1 MNRYAL
7 TFATI
12 AMFGLAGLAQ
22 SPRPDPLEAAKASQ
36 RIADQKAEID
46 VRKAL
51 DDADR
56 LSKSFPDKAAQY
68 LRAAQLNLDTSAG
81 LSNET
86 RKTLTASL
94 QAKIGAVT
102 GKPAANPGVKLD
114 PAGPA
119 VKANKQAVWENYLAE
134 SKAVREGLDL
144 IKRHQEA
151 NQTAA
156 ASKVVAEL
164 AAKYPDN
171 PAVITLTRKDSM
183 GNNVADA
190 QSFVKMQNERV
201 LLAQNAPLYASLPPK
216 GDIEFPANWKDRTK
230 NRKNELKFSDKEKK
244 IIEALDK
251 PVTIF
256 GKDKP
261 LDYLLQEI
269 STAMDQPLLIDER
282 SLKDLDIDLKKI
294 GNLDARGISA
304 RTALRQVL
312 AAQGLTYVIKSETI
326 QVMTVEK
333 ARETLTTQVYYLGD
347 VVQGVG
353 PFGGGA
359 TWGPFLD
366 YQQTMQNVALITD
379 AIQDSIEPL
388 SWKKRGG
395 PGSVTFHFPS
405 MSIVV
410 RASTEVHASL
420 GSKLGSGK

>member
-1 MNRYAL
+1 MKRFAF
-7 TFATI
+7 TFAMLAI
-12 AMFGLAGLAQ
+12 FGLTGLAQ
-22 SPRPDPLEAAKASQ
+22 RPDPIETAKAGQ
-36 RIADQKAEID
+36 KIADQKAELE

-56 LSKSFPDKAAQY
+56 LARSYPEKATQYLKAAQ
-68 LRAAQLNLDTSAG
+68 LILDTSTG
-81 LSNET
+81 LSTET
-86 RKTLTASL
+86 RKTLTATL
-94 QAKIGAVT
+94 QAKMSGVQ
-102 GKPAANPGVKLD
+102 GKPVANPGVKLD
-114 PAGPA
+114 PAGPV
-119 VKANKQAVWENYLAE
+119 VKGNKQAVWEAYLAE

-144 IKRHQEA
+144 IRKYQDS

-156 ASKVVAEL
+156 SSKVVAEL

-171 PAVITLTRKDSM
+171 PAVITLTRKDSLK
-183 GNNVADA
+183 NNVADA
-190 QSFVKMQNERV
+190 ASFVKMQNERV

-216 GDIEFPANWKDRTK
+216 GDIEFPADWKERTK
-230 NRKNELKFSDKEKK
+230 NRKNEIKLTDKEKK

-251 PVTIF
+251 PITIF

-282 SLKDLDIDLKKI
+282 SLKDLDIDLKKV

-326 QVMTVEK
+326 QVMSVEK

-353 PFGGGA
+353 PFGGAA

-366 YQQTMQNVALITD
+366 YQQTMQNVAMITD
-379 AIQDSIEPL
+379 AIQDSIDPL
-388 SWKKRGG
+388 SWKKKGG
-395 PGSVTFHFPS
+395 PGTVTFLFPS
-405 MSIVV
+405 MSIIV
-410 RASTEVHASL
+410 RASAEVHASL
-420 GSKLGSGK
+420 GSKLGK

>member
-1 MNRYAL
+1 MRIAAAS
-7 TFATI
+7 FATL
-12 AMFGLAGLAQ
+12 AMFGLTASAQ
-22 SPRPDPLEAAKASQ
+22 KPDPIESAKVNQ
-36 RIADQKAEID
+36 RVADQKADID
-46 VRKAL
+46 VRKAI
-51 DDADR
+51 DDAEKLAR
-56 LSKSFPDKAAQY
+56 AYPEKAAQY
-68 LRAAQLNLDTSAG
+68 LKAAQLNLDTGGGIST
-81 LSNET
+81 ET

-94 QAKIGAVT
+94 QAKLAAVQ
-102 GKPAANPGVKLD
+102 GKPAANSGVKLD
-114 PAGPA
+114 PAGPI
-119 VKANKQAVWENYLAE
+119 VKANKQAVWETYLAE
-134 SKAVREGLDL
+134 SKGVREGLDQ
-144 IKRHQEA
+144 IKRFQEA

-156 ASKVVAEL
+156 ANKVVAEL

-171 PAVITLTRKDSM
+171 PAVITLARKDTL

-216 GDIEFPANWKDRTK
+216 GDIEFPKDWKERTK
-230 NRKNELKFSDKEKK
+230 NRTTEMKFTDKEKK

-251 PVTIF
+251 PITII

-282 SLKDLDIDLKKI
+282 SLKGLDIDLKKV
-294 GNLDARGISA
+294 GNLDARGVSA

-312 AAQGLTYVIKSETI
+312 ASQGLTYVIKSETI
-326 QVMTVEK
+326 QVMAVEM
-333 ARETLTTQVYYLGD
+333 AREMLTTRVYYLGD

-366 YQQTMQNVALITD
+366 YQQTMSNVTIITD
-379 AIQDSIEPL
+379 AIQDSIDPL

-405 MSIVV
+405 MSLIV

-420 GSKLGSGK
+420 GSKLGGK